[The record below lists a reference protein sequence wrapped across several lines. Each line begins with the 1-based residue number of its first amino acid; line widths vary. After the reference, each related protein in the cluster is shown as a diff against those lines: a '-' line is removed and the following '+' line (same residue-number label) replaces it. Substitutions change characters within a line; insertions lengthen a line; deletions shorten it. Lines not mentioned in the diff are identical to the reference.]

1 MLIDFSN
8 LLALYR
14 KGVKGE
20 TRKRVQVFLAE
31 SLTENYEKAFSQ
43 SLYERAL
50 ELSESYPYGSHE
62 WSFGMYRTDYRSNKW
77 LKAKN
82 KKIFLSL

>member
-20 TRKRVQVFLAE
+20 TRKRVQVFLA
-31 SLTENYEKAFSQ
+31 
-43 SLYERAL
+43 LYAR
-50 ELSESYPYGSHE
+50 
-62 WSFGMYRTDYRSNKW
+62 FV
-77 LKAKN
+77 
-82 KKIFLSL
+82 